1 MRKALLLSVLV
12 GSVVSA
18 AVAGALPSMQPP
30 VPAQPTAMTR
40 TAPAANVEFRYVTN
54 GDGNK
59 ARYRVRERLV
69 GKELDNDAVGET
81 PRVQGMISL
90 DKQNKVLANESGF
103 TADVSL
109 LKSDEARRDRYV
121 KNRILLL
128 DSFPTTTFRA
138 TDVRGL
144 NTLPKSGR
152 VTFTLLGELTVKGV
166 TRPSTWTVTATVAG
180 DKLTGQAVTRF
191 TFKEFGLLQP
201 KVPVLLSVVDTIGLE
216 YDFVMQREQV
226 ATPAPVKNGVKKKR

>member
-1 MRKALLLSVLV
+1 MRKAWSLTVLI

-18 AVAGALPSMQPP
+18 TMAGALQPP
-30 VPAQPTAMTR
+30 VAQPPVVETR
-40 TAPAANVEFRYVTN
+40 FVTK
-54 GDGNK
+54 GEGNK

-81 PRVQGMISL
+81 PLVKGTIAL
-90 DKQNKVLANESGF
+90 DKENRVIATASAF
-103 TADVSL
+103 TADVSV

-121 KNRILLL
+121 KNRILKL
-128 DSFPTTTFRA
+128 DSFPITTFRA

-144 NTLPKSGR
+144 STPLPKSGAT
-152 VTFTLLGELTVKGV
+152 TFQLVGDLTVKGV
-166 TRPSTWTVTATVAG
+166 TRPSTWTVTATVNG
-180 DKLTGQAVTRF
+180 NTLTGQAVTRF

-201 KVPVLLSVVDTIGLE
+201 KVPVLLSVVDTIALE

-226 ATPAPVKNGVKKKR
+226 TVPASKATKK